1 VIPAHCLTLL
11 YRSSYPPLLLEKPLG
26 HFRLRTLKLIEYNVN
41 KVIDTI
47 IKQGNII
54 MDASNQSAF
63 KKRLKVCMNRPENA
77 ICVDCPE
84 RQPRWASL
92 IKIPGAPS
100 GTPPIGAF
108 MCLECSGSHRRLGV
122 HIAFVRSINL
132 DSCKFSNCKMFV
144 FVLSVFNSV
153 CYNFLRCCC
162 CCCWQSKH

>member
-1 VIPAHCLTLL
+1 
-11 YRSSYPPLLLEKPLG
+11 
-26 HFRLRTLKLIEYNVN
+26 
-41 KVIDTI
+41 
-47 IKQGNII
+47 

-100 GTPPIGAF
+100 GTPPVGAF

-132 DSCKFSNCKMFV
+132 DSCKFSNCKCLCLSYRYSIPFV
-144 FVLSVFNSV
+144 TISCGVVVVVVGNQNTNQSISISISI
-153 CYNFLRCCC
+153 YNHFFTIREGT
-162 CCCWQSKH
+162 